1 MQIHTLRRT
10 FPLARC
16 IVSRAKLKT
25 LRDITGSPITACK
38 TALDETNQDVQK
50 AKELLETRGLAY
62 PKPRG
67 IARTKRLARRYKDG
81 YVSLHDGEEG
91 VRVVQLSCETDFV
104 ARTKEFT
111 DSLKAFMNAL
121 AKCPNETIDNTEI
134 EKFME
139 MKLVDE
145 KEDRHNNKTIKE
157 VLALLSSN
165 TLENCDIN
173 NLLKRTVRPGLVI
186 GSYLHGELEGR
197 AGEPRIGTRAG
208 VAVCE
213 SQSRNIAGVKKL
225 ANSIAMQVAAMKPM
239 YIAKELMPE
248 NLLES
253 KGKDKGFLEEMV
265 LMEQQYVDTDEKK
278 TVNEAIIQKQYELKA
293 EIKFKEIFYYDCKQ

>member
-1 MQIHTLRRT
+1 M
-10 FPLARC
+10 
-16 IVSRAKLKT
+16 
-25 LRDITGSPITACK
+25 
-38 TALDETNQDVQK
+38 
-50 AKELLETRGLAY
+50 
-62 PKPRG
+62 
-67 IARTKRLARRYKDG
+67 
-81 YVSLHDGEEG
+81 SLHDGEEG

-104 ARTKEFT
+104 ARTEEFT
-111 DSLKAFMNAL
+111 DSLKALMRAL
-121 AKCPNETIDNTEI
+121 ACYPGQVADNVDI

-139 MKLVDE
+139 VKLVDE
-145 KEDRHNNKTIKE
+145 KKDRYNNKTIKE

-173 NLLKRTVRPGLVI
+173 NLLKRTVRPGMVI
-186 GSYLHGELEGR
+186 GTYLHGELEGR
-197 AGEPRIGTRAG
+197 VGEPRVGTRAG

-225 ANSIAMQVAAMKPM
+225 ANSVAMQVAAMKPM
-239 YIAKELMPE
+239 YVARE
-248 NLLES
+248 NLPESVMES

-278 TVNEAIIQKQYELKA
+278 TVKEAIIQKQYELKA